1 MNASIGILRG
11 ATEAIRCKEQK
22 DLINE
27 IESVASSRPKGS
39 ETEEIVRVE
48 VLQRVFLGVLTRM
61 ELEITCS
68 HDKRTKEREY

>member
-11 ATEAIRCKEQK
+11 ATETIRCKEQK

-27 IESVASSRPKGS
+27 IESVASSRSKGS

-48 VLQRVFLGVLTRM
+48 VLQRVF
-61 ELEITCS
+61 
-68 HDKRTKEREY
+68 